1 MSLAQEKKVSPGCG
15 IRSWGT
21 GRVNHRLYPS
31 RHGQLFLHY
40 AFRGTLSER
49 VILYFIGYD
58 LTLLYL
64 LDGKYNCNNSHSRDF
79 NSLDRITSF

>member
-1 MSLAQEKKVSPGCG
+1 MGFDPGAL
-15 IRSWGT
+15 

-64 LDGKYNCNNSHSRDF
+64 LDGKCNCNNSHSRDF
-79 NSLDRITSF
+79 NSIDRITSFY

>member
-1 MSLAQEKKVSPGCG
+1 MEFEPGALVVSTNVF
-15 IRSWGT
+15 IHHAT
-21 GRVNHRLYPS
+21 GNSFFY
-31 RHGQLFLHY
+31 Y
-40 AFRGTLSER
+40 AFRGILSER

-79 NSLDRITSF
+79 NSIDRITSFF